1 MGFYITVVLT
11 TIWVELFCDPRLF
24 KFKQRVLSRD
34 HKLIAALSLFLGAFV
49 SRAILYPLGTAGA
62 LGVAVGFRILI
73 TLSWAF
79 VRSKSCS

>member
-1 MGFYITVVLT
+1 MFFIVVLT

-24 KFKQRVLSRD
+24 RFNQRVISRD
-34 HKLIAALSLFLGAFV
+34 HRFLAVISLFLGAFV
-49 SRAILYPLGTAGA
+49 ARAILYPLGTAGA
-62 LGVAVGFRILI
+62 LGIGAGLRLLT